1 MNLAI
6 RPALCAGCLLAV
18 HAAAQTHDGAP
29 PQTQTQTPP
38 QTQAQT
44 QTQPEVTPPSA
55 PLTRAQVRAAL
66 AQARADGSISRYGNP
81 PGR

>member
-1 MNLAI
+1 MKFPV
-6 RPALCAGCLLAV
+6 RPALCAGCLLA
-18 HAAAQTHDGAP
+18 AQAVAQSYDSAP
-29 PQTQTQTPP
+29 PPQMQTPS
-38 QTQAQT
+38 QT

-66 AQARADGSISRYGNP
+66 AQARTDGSIPRYGNP

>member
-1 MNLAI
+1 MKFLI

-18 HAAAQTHDGAP
+18 HAAAQTQDGAP
-29 PQTQTQTPP
+29 PQPQMQTPP
-38 QTQAQT
+38 QTQM

-66 AQARADGSISRYGNP
+66 AQARADGSIPRYGNP

>member
-1 MNLAI
+1 MTFPV
-6 RPALCAGCLLAV
+6 RPALCAGCLLA
-18 HAAAQTHDGAP
+18 AQAVAQSNDTAP
-29 PQTQTQTPP
+29 PQPQMQTPP
-38 QTQAQT
+38 RT

-66 AQARADGSISRYGNP
+66 AQARADGSIPRYGNP